1 MYVFFV
7 FFCLFLLVF
16 VCLYLISLLFFL
28 QWVTSSMSRLAL
40 LVACHFTVELFSFSL
55 SYMFMK
61 NKIGS
66 RNDHFLSI
74 CSEI

>member
-1 MYVFFV
+1 MYVFF
-7 FFCLFLLVF
+7 C
-16 VCLYLISLLFFL
+16 ISLFVPFGVCVFIFNFTAVFL

-66 RNDHFLSI
+66 RNDHF
-74 CSEI
+74 